1 MMFPDLFPIV
11 YMEIVIKNQT
21 DNKKA
26 ALNSEIPEML
36 IINIKL
42 PRVFCNN
49 LEVLSFYM
57 LRLGYCNSYWSG
69 LAAYN
74 LVC

>member
-1 MMFPDLFPIV
+1 MFPDLFPIV
-11 YMEIVIKNQT
+11 YMEKVIKNQT

-26 ALNSEIPEML
+26 ALKSEIPEML
-36 IINIKL
+36 ILNIKL

-49 LEVLSFYM
+49 FEVLSFYM
-57 LRLGYCNSYWSG
+57 LRLGYCNSCWSG
-69 LAAYN
+69 LAANN